1 MAFLIPTGDLKHFL
15 MRISYI
21 PENDRAAC
29 VPIFYKWAYEIA
41 LGVAYLHSKK
51 IVHRDLAA
59 RNILLNDDLV
69 CKVNICECS
78 PDIRELQPRLSSQ
91 NPNPN
96 KVVAVVIYQL

>member
-1 MAFLIPTGDLKHFL
+1 MK
-15 MRISYI
+15 ISYI
-21 PENDRAAC
+21 PENGRVAC

-78 PDIRELQPRLSSQ
+78 PDILVLQPRRLSAQ
-91 NPNPN
+91 NPNPA
-96 KVVAVVIYQL
+96 KVGVYQLRRVDMG